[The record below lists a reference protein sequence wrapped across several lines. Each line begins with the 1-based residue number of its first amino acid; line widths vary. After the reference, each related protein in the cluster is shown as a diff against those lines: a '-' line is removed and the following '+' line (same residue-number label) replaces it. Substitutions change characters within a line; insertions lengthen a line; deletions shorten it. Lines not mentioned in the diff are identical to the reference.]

1 MTRIEKLGKLGE
13 DIIAERFGAILSED
27 KYDREKDLTMPDG
40 TKVEVKTQG
49 RYNKANCFVVDQ
61 TPTNN
66 QIRKCVSVDRLIF
79 IEPGKG
85 QKIRIFECTDRNYT
99 VRNIRPGKESYCFDI
114 NKMTLVEEFKD
125 TSLWNQIVKLTA
137 TDPKWFV

>member
-1 MTRIEKLGKLGE
+1 MTRIEKLGALGE
-13 DIIAERFGAILSED
+13 NIIVQRYGGIKSD
-27 KYDREKDLTMPDG
+27 NPYDMEKDLTMPDG

-49 RYNKANCFVVDQ
+49 RYNKANCFVVDS

-79 IEPGKG
+79 IEPGRNH
-85 QKIRIFECTDRNYT
+85 KIRIFECVDRNYK
-99 VRNIRPGKESYCFDI
+99 VRNIRPGRESYCFDI
-114 NKMTLVEEFKD
+114 ATMNLVEEWEDKQ
-125 TSLWNQIVKLTA
+125 LWSEIVKLTA